1 MDFRLVTFLSVSII
15 AHSKQETELEISRF
29 ASLKHNVDLKIMIL
43 ERKVN
48 VGFLLFVF
56 VMFHP
61 TEFV

>member
-15 AHSKQETELEISRF
+15 AHSKHETELEISRF
-29 ASLKHNVDLKIMIL
+29 TSLKHNVDLKIMIL